1 MIQSEITITFADHIT
16 YAQLVHKANEWL
28 KCNKYI
34 GRTVRFIE
42 CDTKEEAAAI
52 DMQRFG
58 YHIHITDME
67 LVR

>member
-1 MIQSEITITFADHIT
+1 MKEITITFSGYTT
-16 YAQLVHKANEWL
+16 YEILVHKANEWL
-28 KCNKYI
+28 KGNRYI

-42 CDTKEEAAAI
+42 CETKEEAAAI
-52 DMQRFG
+52 DMQCFG